1 MPRRPPIHRPAHSAP
16 PDQRRRDYDRQR
28 GGSTERGYTARWQR
42 ASKQFL
48 RQHPLCRE
56 CAKATPPRTAASSEV
71 DHIIPHRG
79 DMTLFWDRKNWQAL
93 CKTCHSRK
101 TATEDSNFARPST

>member
-1 MPRRPPIHRPAHSAP
+1 M
-16 PDQRRRDYDRQR
+16 
-28 GGSTERGYTARWQR
+28 GYGARWQR

-48 RQHPLCRE
+48 RENPLCRE
-56 CAKATPPRTAASSEV
+56 CGNRTPPIIKGSQQV

-93 CKTCHSRK
+93 CRSCHSRK
-101 TATEDSNFARPST
+101 TATEDGGFGRARL

>member
-1 MPRRPPIHRPAHSAP
+1 MPKRPPIHRPAHAKAP
-16 PDQRRRDYDRQR
+16 PQQRREYDRGR

-48 RQHPLCRE
+48 RANPLCRD
-56 CAKATPPRTAASSEV
+56 CTRRNRVTASSEV

-93 CKTCHSRK
+93 CKPCHSRK
-101 TATEDSNFARPST
+101 TATEDSDFARPSGA